1 MYVFPDGDGRRFPV
15 ANGVKRDCTRLII
28 EWDLQSFG
36 RSGEGSSKTP
46 EVIQDRRD
54 AGSLS
59 ISNCLSDAS
68 DRDQGPRLKQPQGT
82 GWMAGIPR
90 SWEAVRSPRMT

>member
-36 RSGEGSSKTP
+36 QSGVGEFQDAGGHPRP
-46 EVIQDRRD
+46 EKRD
-54 AGSLS
+54 AVGGSP
-59 ISNCLSDAS
+59 IDF
-68 DRDQGPRLKQPQGT
+68 
-82 GWMAGIPR
+82 
-90 SWEAVRSPRMT
+90 